1 MSAQLEGGLQPET
14 TAKLDVLKSE
24 EVFDVTSPDGCVGQ
38 RGRPEDGGEN
48 EAVPSPEGPQQKA
61 RKMTRSPKC
70 ARCRNHG
77 VVSCL
82 KGHKRFCRWR
92 DCRCA
97 CCLLVVE
104 RQRVMAA
111 QVALRRQQAAEV
123 RRAQGQ
129 GKRGV
134 RCAAPLRRTAY
145 QCYTRAAEPSIVAK
159 SILQGLKSAAPP
171 EDDASYWSKQ
181 AQHDQPP
188 FTCPSISARMRKR
201 RAFADKELENVM
213 MEREL
218 RQREL
223 HPDLPFSSSSSS
235 SSSALVPLLHP
246 PPLPISPGLHCCPPS
261 KDLNAAAGALSYVP
275 VYKYKPLY
283 ECDFQF
289 YQFFHL
295 KSRSSTGSSY
305 DDFLLCRSSE
315 ESSEETEVQSG
326 WKDHGKKNQAEL
338 IPLLSQQ
345 RLKNDGSTASSV
357 ELVKSTSKTTERM
370 DSNGSSAVTL
380 SISGSDQRPLGGPD
394 ISAASRTLDPR
405 SLTAKGWT
413 ADAPV
418 PQAGPHD
425 DSVKSPHGSS
435 VRTPTVRP
443 LPFSVEALLRA

>member
-1 MSAQLEGGLQPET
+1 MSTQLKGGPQPET
-14 TAKLDVLKSE
+14 TAKLDAVKSE
-24 EVFDVTSPDGCVGQ
+24 EVFDVTNPDGCPGQ
-38 RGRPEDGGEN
+38 LGSPEDGGEN
-48 EAVPSPEGPQQKA
+48 KVALSPEGQQQKA

-92 DCRCA
+92 DCQCA

-145 QCYTRAAEPSIVAK
+145 QCYTRAAESSIVAK
-159 SILQGLKSAAPP
+159 SILQGLKHAARP
-171 EDDASYWSKQ
+171 EDDTSFWSKQ
-181 AQHDQPP
+181 AQHDQTH

-213 MEREL
+213 LEREL

-223 HPDLPFSSSSSS
+223 QNDLSF
-235 SSSALVPLLHP
+235 SSSALIPMLHP
-246 PPLPISPGLHCCPPS
+246 MPLPISPGLHCCPRN
-261 KDLNAAAGALSYVP
+261 KDPTAAGASSYVP
-275 VYKYKPLY
+275 VYKYKSLY
-283 ECDFQF
+283 ECDFQL

-295 KSRSSTGSSY
+295 KSRLSTGGDY
-305 DDFLLCRSSE
+305 NDYLFCRDSE
-315 ESSEETEVQSG
+315 QSREDKEVQTR
-326 WKDHGKKNQAEL
+326 WKDCEKKKQVET
-338 IPLLSQQ
+338 IPLPSQQ
-345 RLKNDGSTASSV
+345 IFRNGHNTTSCV
-357 ELVKSTSKTTERM
+357 GLVKSAPKPTEIM
-370 DSNGSSAVTL
+370 DSNDSSIATL
-380 SISGSDQRPLGGPD
+380 SISGSDHGFLGGPD
-394 ISAASRTLDPR
+394 ISAPSRTFDPR
-405 SLTAKGWT
+405 PLTGRGWSADIPT
-413 ADAPV
+413 A
-418 PQAGPHD
+418 QTGPHA

-435 VRTPTVRP
+435 VRTPAVRP

>member
-1 MSAQLEGGLQPET
+1 MSSQLEGGLQLET

-24 EVFDVTSPDGCVGQ
+24 QVVDVTSPDGCAGLQ
-38 RGRPEDGGEN
+38 RDCRGDGGEN
-48 EAVPSPEGPQQKA
+48 VVSFVPPERHQQQKA

-145 QCYTRAAEPSIVAK
+145 QRYSRATEPSILTK
-159 SILQGLKSAAPP
+159 SILQGFKSVVPP
-171 EDDASYWSKQ
+171 EDDASCWSKQ
-181 AQHDQPP
+181 TQRDQTHL
-188 FTCPSISARMRKR
+188 TCPSISARMRKR

-213 MEREL
+213 LEREL

-223 HPDLPFSSSSSS
+223 QGDLSFSTSS
-235 SSSALVPLLHP
+235 SSSALVPVLHP
-246 PPLPISPGLHCCPPS
+246 PPLPVSPSLHCCLLNKDPS
-261 KDLNAAAGALSYVP
+261 TAAGASSYVP

-295 KSRSSTGSSY
+295 KSRSSAEVDY
-305 DDFLLCRSSE
+305 NDFLCQTREDEGL
-315 ESSEETEVQSG
+315 QN
-326 WKDHGKKNQAEL
+326 KNRAEL
-338 IPLLSQQ
+338 MPPSSQQ
-345 RLKNDGSTASSV
+345 RLKHHGSTLSGFD
-357 ELVKSTSKTTERM
+357 LVKSPSEPTEIM
-370 DSNGSSAVTL
+370 DSNGSSAITR
-380 SISGSDQRPLGGPD
+380 SIPGSDQGTMGGSD
-394 ISAASRTLDPR
+394 VSAPSRTFDLRP
-405 SLTAKGWT
+405 LTAKGWS
-413 ADAPV
+413 ADTPAN
-418 PQAGPHD
+418 QTGAHAE
-425 DSVKSPHGSS
+425 SVKSPHGSS
-435 VRTPTVRP
+435 VRTPAVRP

>member
-14 TAKLDVLKSE
+14 AAKLDVLKSE
-24 EVFDVTSPDGCVGQ
+24 EVSDVTSPDGCVGQ

-48 EAVPSPEGPQQKA
+48 EAVLSPEGPQQKT

-111 QVALRRQQAAEV
+111 QVALRRQQAAE
-123 RRAQGQ
+123 

-145 QCYTRAAEPSIVAK
+145 QCYTRAAESSIVAK

-171 EDDASYWSKQ
+171 EDDASCWSKQ

-223 HPDLPFSSSSSS
+223 HADLPFS

-261 KDLNAAAGALSYVP
+261 KDPAAAGALSYVP

-315 ESSEETEVQSG
+315 ESSEETEAQNG

-345 RLKNDGSTASSV
+345 RLKNDGSTTSSA

-380 SISGSDQRPLGGPD
+380 SISGSDKRPPGGPD
-394 ISAASRTLDPR
+394 ISAASRTFDPR
-405 SLTAKGWT
+405 PLTAKGWT
-413 ADAPV
+413 ADTPA
-418 PQAGPHD
+418 PQAGPHV

>member
-1 MSAQLEGGLQPET
+1 MSSQLEGGLQLGT
-14 TAKLDVLKSE
+14 TAKPDLLKSKE
-24 EVFDVTSPDGCVGQ
+24 FVDVTSPDGCAGQ
-38 RGRPEDGGEN
+38 RGCRGDRGEN
-48 EAVPSPEGPQQKA
+48 KVVLSPERHQQKP

-123 RRAQGQ
+123 RRPQGQ

-134 RCAAPLRRTAY
+134 RCAGPLRRTAY
-145 QCYTRAAEPSIVAK
+145 QSYTRAAEPSILSK
-159 SILQGLKSAAPP
+159 SILQGLKPAMLL
-171 EDDASYWSKQ
+171 EDDTSCWSNQ
-181 AQHDQPP
+181 TPREQTH
-188 FTCPSISARMRKR
+188 FTCPPISARMRKR

-213 MEREL
+213 LEREL
-218 RQREL
+218 RQR
-223 HPDLPFSSSSSS
+223 DLQSDLSFS
-235 SSSALVPLLHP
+235 SSSALVPMLHP
-246 PPLPISPGLHCCPPS
+246 PPLPVSPSLHCCLLN
-261 KDLNAAAGALSYVP
+261 KDPTAAGSSSYLP

-295 KSRSSTGSSY
+295 KSRSSAEGY
-305 DDFLLCRSSE
+305 NDFLC
-315 ESSEETEVQSG
+315 QSAEQTREDKEAQDS
-326 WKDHGKKNQAEL
+326 WKGCEKKDGPDL
-338 IPLLSQQ
+338 TLLTSQQ
-345 RLKNDGSTASSV
+345 RHKQHGSILSGLD
-357 ELVKSTSKTTERM
+357 LVKSISNPVEIM
-370 DSNGSSAVTL
+370 DSNGSSFVQR
-380 SISGSDQRPLGGPD
+380 SICGSDQGILGGPD
-394 ISAASRTLDPR
+394 VSARSRTFDPR
-405 SLTAKGWT
+405 SLTAKGWC
-413 ADAPV
+413 ADTPV
-418 PQAGPHD
+418 DKAGPHA

-435 VRTPTVRP
+435 VRTPAVRP

>member
-1 MSAQLEGGLQPET
+1 MSTQLERGLQLES
-14 TAKLDVLKSE
+14 TAKCDELKS
-24 EVFDVTSPDGCVGQ
+24 EVFDVTNPDGCTTPRACSG
-38 RGRPEDGGEN
+38 DGGEN
-48 EAVPSPEGPQQKA
+48 KMVPSPEGHQQKP

-134 RCAAPLRRTAY
+134 KCAAPLRRATY
-145 QCYTRAAEPSIVAK
+145 QCYTRAAESSIVAK
-159 SILQGLKSAAPP
+159 NILQGLKPTMASV
-171 EDDASYWSKQ
+171 DDTSCWSKQ
-181 AQHDQPP
+181 PQRDQTHFP
-188 FTCPSISARMRKR
+188 CPSISARMRKR

-213 MEREL
+213 LEREL

-223 HPDLPFSSSSSS
+223 QNDISFTPSTLFPM
-235 SSSALVPLLHP
+235 LHT
-246 PPLPISPGLHCCPPS
+246 PPLPISHSLHCCPPT
-261 KDLNAAAGALSYVP
+261 KDPSSAGTSSCVP

-283 ECDFQF
+283 ECGLEF
-289 YQFFHL
+289 YEFFHV
-295 KSRSSTGSSY
+295 KSRSTTGGDY
-305 DDFLLCRSSE
+305 NDFLLCQSSE
-315 ESSEETEVQSG
+315 QHREDKEVQNG
-326 WKDHGKKNQAEL
+326 WKDCGKKTQPGL
-338 IPLLSQQ
+338 IPLPSQQ
-345 RLKNDGSTASSV
+345 RLRNDGSNMSCV
-357 ELVKSTSKTTERM
+357 GLVKSHSKPTEVMDCSSTTT
-370 DSNGSSAVTL
+370 V
-380 SISGSDQRPLGGPD
+380 SISVSDQSVLHEPD
-394 ISAASRTLDPR
+394 NSSPSRSFDPR
-405 SLTAKGWT
+405 PLTAKGWN
-413 ADAPV
+413 ADTPST
-418 PQAGPHD
+418 QTGPCA

>member
-1 MSAQLEGGLQPET
+1 MSSQLEAGLQLET
-14 TAKLDVLKSE
+14 TAKRDVLKSE
-24 EVFDVTSPDGCVGQ
+24 DVTSPDGCAGQ
-38 RGRPEDGGEN
+38 RGCRGDGGQN
-48 EAVPSPEGPQQKA
+48 KVAPAPERHQPKP

-111 QVALRRQQAAEV
+111 QVALRRQQAAE
-123 RRAQGQ
+123 

-134 RCAAPLRRTAY
+134 RCAGPLRRTAY
-145 QCYTRAAEPSIVAK
+145 QRYARAAEPSTLTK
-159 SILQGLKSAAPP
+159 SILQGLKPVVP
-171 EDDASYWSKQ
+171 LEEDTSCWSKHTQ
-181 AQHDQPP
+181 RDQTH
-188 FTCPSISARMRKR
+188 FTCPPISSRMRKR

-213 MEREL
+213 LEREL

-223 HPDLPFSSSSSS
+223 HSDLSFSSSG
-235 SSSALVPLLHP
+235 LVPVLHP
-246 PPLPISPGLHCCPPS
+246 PPLPVSPSLHCCL
-261 KDLNAAAGALSYVP
+261 LNKEPTTAGTSSYVP

-295 KSRSSTGSSY
+295 KSRSSAEGDHTG
-305 DDFLLCRSSE
+305 FLCQSSE
-315 ESSEETEVQSG
+315 QTRRDEGGLNCCQGCEK
-326 WKDHGKKNQAEL
+326 KDRPEL
-338 IPLLSQQ
+338 TPLPS
-345 RLKNDGSTASSV
+345 RPTLKHHGSTLSGLD
-357 ELVKSTSKTTERM
+357 LVKPPSKPTEIM
-370 DSNGSSAVTL
+370 DSNGSSTVTRFMF
-380 SISGSDQRPLGGPD
+380 GSDQGILGGPD
-394 ISAASRTLDPR
+394 VSAPCRTFDP
-405 SLTAKGWT
+405 SPLTAKGWC
-413 ADAPV
+413 ADTSAD
-418 PQAGPHD
+418 QAGPRA

-435 VRTPTVRP
+435 VRTPAVKP

>member
-1 MSAQLEGGLQPET
+1 MSAQLERGLQLET

-24 EVFDVTSPDGCVGQ
+24 EVFDVTTPDGCAGQ
-38 RGRPEDGGEN
+38 RGCPGDGGGEN
-48 EAVPSPEGPQQKA
+48 KGVLSPEGQQQKP

-145 QCYTRAAEPSIVAK
+145 QCYTRAAESSILAK
-159 SILQGLKSAAPP
+159 SILQGLKPAAPP
-171 EDDASYWSKQ
+171 EDDASCWSKQ
-181 AQHDQPP
+181 VQHDQTH

-213 MEREL
+213 LEREL

-223 HPDLPFSSSSSS
+223 QSDLSFP
-235 SSSALVPLLHP
+235 SAALIPVLHP
-246 PPLPISPGLHCCPPS
+246 PSLAISPGLHCCPPS
-261 KDLNAAAGALSYVP
+261 KDHTTAGTSSYMP
-275 VYKYKPLY
+275 AYKYKPLY

-295 KSRSSTGSSY
+295 KSRPSTGGDY
-305 DDFLLCRSSE
+305 NDFLLCNSSE
-315 ESSEETEVQSG
+315 QSREDKEVHNG
-326 WKDHGKKNQAEL
+326 WKDCERKTQAEL
-338 IPLLSQQ
+338 IPLPSQQ
-345 RLKNDGSTASSV
+345 RLKIDGKTTSCV
-357 ELVKSTSKTTERM
+357 DPVKSSSKPTETM
-370 DSNGSSAVTL
+370 DSNGSSTVTL
-380 SISGSDQRPLGGPD
+380 SISGSDQSLLGGPD
-394 ISAASRTLDPR
+394 INAPSRTFDPR
-405 SLTAKGWT
+405 PLTAKGWSADT
-413 ADAPV
+413 AA
-418 PQAGPHD
+418 PQAGPHA
-425 DSVKSPHGSS
+425 DSVKSSHSSS
-435 VRTPTVRP
+435 VRTPAVRP

>member
-1 MSAQLEGGLQPET
+1 MSSQLEGGLQLET

-24 EVFDVTSPDGCVGQ
+24 EVVDVTSPDGCAGQ
-38 RGRPEDGGEN
+38 QGCREDRGGN
-48 EAVPSPEGPQQKA
+48 KPSPSSEHHQQKP

-145 QCYTRAAEPSIVAK
+145 QRYTRAAEPSILAK
-159 SILQGLKSAAPP
+159 SILQGLKPVVP
-171 EDDASYWSKQ
+171 LEDDTSCWSKQ
-181 AQHDQPP
+181 TQRDQTH

-213 MEREL
+213 LEREL

-223 HPDLPFSSSSSS
+223 QDLSFTSSG
-235 SSSALVPLLHP
+235 LVPVLHP
-246 PPLPISPGLHCCPPS
+246 PPLPVSPSLHCCLLN
-261 KDLNAAAGALSYVP
+261 KDPTTAGASSYVP

-295 KSRSSTGSSY
+295 KSKTSAEGDY
-305 DDFLLCRSSE
+305 NDLLCQSAEQNRE
-315 ESSEETEVQSG
+315 DEEVQNS
-326 WKDHGKKNQAEL
+326 WKSCEKKDQPEL
-338 IPLLSQQ
+338 IHLSSQQ
-345 RLKNDGSTASSV
+345 RLKHHGSILSGLD
-357 ELVKSTSKTTERM
+357 LVKSPSELREIM
-370 DSNGSSAVTL
+370 DSNGSSTVTH
-380 SISGSDQRPLGGPD
+380 SISGSDQGILGRPD
-394 ISAASRTLDPR
+394 VSAPSRTFDPR
-405 SLTAKGWT
+405 ILTAKGSCT
-413 ADAPV
+413 DTPAD
-418 PQAGPHD
+418 QAGAHA

-435 VRTPTVRP
+435 VRTPAVRP